1 MPVSYLKF
9 RKSVRM
15 LKSGIFP
22 VFFSLLVVAQIN
34 AQERPSLDKFDIYLY
49 EGEVFIELIISSGN
63 TCNGIRYYRSTD
75 GENYQMIGQ
84 VTGICGSPYFPVG
97 YDFTDHEPEL
107 NATNFYKVEFGG
119 FGFSKP
125 VPVKVFDFEE
135 SRSRVVPNPVS
146 TSAVIY
152 FENPG
157 ELRHQLLLNDM
168 AGRTVLETVATG
180 DSFELDLQ
188 SLTSGVYMYK
198 IFAIEES
205 NRSIQGQLIKK

>member
-1 MPVSYLKF
+1 MF
-9 RKSVRM
+9 
-15 LKSGIFP
+15 KSGIFP
-22 VFFSLLVVAQIN
+22 VFFSLVLMAPIDAQVT
-34 AQERPSLDKFDIYLY
+34 PSLDKFDIFLY
-49 EGEVFIELIISSGN
+49 EGQVFIELIISSGN

-97 YDFTDHEPEL
+97 YDFTDHEPVI

-125 VPVKVFDFEE
+125 VPVKVFDLEN
-135 SRSRVVPNPVS
+135 SGSRVVPNPVN
-146 TSAVIY
+146 TSATIY
-152 FENPG
+152 FDNPG
-157 ELRHQLLLNDM
+157 EVRHQLFLNDV
-168 AGRTVLETVATG
+168 AGRTVLETEASG

-188 SLTSGVYMYK
+188 SLTAGVYVYK
-198 IFAIEES
+198 IFAIEEP